1 MRRWAH
7 AAAMRTL
14 IARLITALS
23 FALTPALA
31 SAGEVEDQARALK
44 RASDA
49 VVGLRVQAVDDARSA
64 SSLGL
69 LRQGSGVVIGADGL
83 VLTIGYLVLEAEYV
97 ELLTEDNR
105 RVPARVVAY
114 DGASGFGLVQALA
127 PLAVEPVPLGRVDA
141 LAAAE
146 PLVIV
151 SGGSDG
157 TVGMARLLSRRGFS
171 GWWEYH
177 VDGALFTSPPR
188 QDHSGAALFN
198 TRGELLGIGSLLLA
212 DVPGSTG
219 EAGRAARRPANMFVP
234 VELLQTILPEL
245 RQNGQSN
252 ASRRAWL
259 GVNCAESDGEVRV
272 VRITEDSPADVAG
285 LERGDRIVRIDGRP
299 VVSLEGL
306 WKALW
311 SAGAPER
318 AVTLEIE
325 RNAKPQTLVVQ
336 TVDRTKTLRRPR
348 GV

>member
-1 MRRWAH
+1 MRP
-7 AAAMRTL
+7 L
-14 IARLITALS
+14 VARLITALS
-23 FALTPALA
+23 FAVVPALS
-31 SAGEVEDQARALK
+31 SAGDVADQARALK

-49 VVGLRVQAVDDARSA
+49 VVGLSVQAVDDARSA
-64 SSLGL
+64 STLGL

-83 VLTIGYLVLEAEYV
+83 VLTIGYLILEAEFV
-97 ELLTEDNR
+97 ELRTDDNR

-127 PLAVEPVPLGRVDA
+127 PLALEPVPLGRIDA
-141 LAAAE
+141 LSAAE

-151 SGGSDG
+151 SGGRDG
-157 TVGMARLLSRRGFS
+157 EVGMARLVSRRGFA

-177 VDGALFTSPPR
+177 VEGALFTSPPR
-188 QDHSGAALFN
+188 LDHSGAALFN

-212 DVPGSTG
+212 DISGNSPA
-219 EAGRAARRPANMFVP
+219 AGRAAQRPGNMFVP
-234 VELLQTILPEL
+234 VDLLQTILPEL
-245 RQNGQSN
+245 RQNGQSS

-259 GVNCAESDGEVRV
+259 GVNCTDSNGEVRV

-285 LERGDRIVRIDGRP
+285 LERGDRIVRIDGYP
-299 VVSLEGL
+299 VSTLEGL

-325 RNAKPQTLVVQ
+325 RGATAQTLVVQ
-336 TVDRTKTLRRPR
+336 TVDRAKTLRRAP